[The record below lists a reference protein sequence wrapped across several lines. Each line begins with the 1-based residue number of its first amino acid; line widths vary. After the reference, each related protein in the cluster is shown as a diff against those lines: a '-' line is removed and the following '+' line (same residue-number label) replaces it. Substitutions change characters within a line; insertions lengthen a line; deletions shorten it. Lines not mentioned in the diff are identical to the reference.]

1 MKKILTLAL
10 LLVLS
15 LTLVGCAKDPLKNDD
30 FKYYVILNGNGLNVE
45 ANKMEAVSYI
55 DKRVKSIKKTVKNS
69 STLYLLEME
78 VTKGDTLQVGRVTV
92 SAEEGSFDF
101 KAQDKLSGPVKNLTT
116 NNLTI
121 PEYTEFDNGN
131 GTWSTLP
138 TVEVTGTVYIV
149 FSETSS
155 NVKYLGVLTK

>member
-1 MKKILTLAL
+1 MKKFLTLAL

-30 FKYYVILNGNGLNVE
+30 FKYDVILHGNGLNVDG
-45 ANKMEAVSYI
+45 NKMEAVSYI
-55 DKRVKSIKKTVKNS
+55 DKSVKSIKKTVKNS

-78 VTKGDTLQVGRVTV
+78 VNKGDTLQVARVTV
-92 SAEEGSFDF
+92 SQEEGSFDF

-149 FSETSS
+149 FSETAS
-155 NVKYLGVLTK
+155 NVKYLAVITK